1 MKKQKQGK
9 QKGYVLA
16 IVMMVM
22 FVISLTMLTTFSIV
36 YRYQRMAK
44 DSAEQT
50 QQIIEGTYQPE
61 DDGVEEQGGGQ

>member
-36 YRYQRMAK
+36 YRYQNMAK

-50 QQIIEGTYQPE
+50 QQKIEGTYQPE
-61 DDGVEEQGGGQ
+61 EDGVEQQGGDQ